1 MIISLTQKFFRKSQS
16 AACNGPKRN
25 LVFLFWNI
33 STSFDCLLGVIDPT
47 DDDGGIHFSKKST
60 LWSVWSLK
68 NEKKTPQLETLLA
81 R

>member
-1 MIISLTQKFFRKSQS
+1 MALSVTSF
-16 AACNGPKRN
+16 
-25 LVFLFWNI
+25 FLFWNI

-68 NEKKTPQLETLLA
+68 NEKKTPELETFLV